1 MPQTSIRLADVAG
14 AQRAGLLEQVLA
26 ATLVCFPTD
35 TVYGVGGALRPEVI
49 DAIVRAKGREGDKPL
64 QVIFP
69 TVAALLVMVAPSPR
83 LKAVFDL
90 LLPGGLTLVIPYP
103 TGFECPP
110 PGQGPGGRP
119 TLGVRVPAW
128 PQAARLLE
136 ALDGPLV
143 ASSANR
149 SGAPAARCLDDV
161 PAGLRAACDLLLDA
175 GTLAGTP
182 STVVDV
188 SEYEQGG
195 VWRILRAGAV
205 SQETLSAALGP
216 ATDADGVAGPGSDQ
230 GGRP

>member
-1 MPQTSIRLADVAG
+1 MG
-14 AQRAGLLEQVLA
+14 AR
-26 ATLVCFPTD
+26 LVCFPTD
-35 TVYGVGGALRPEVI
+35 TVYGVGGALRPEVV
-49 DAIVRAKGREGDKPL
+49 DAIVRAKSREFDKPL

-69 TVAALLVMVAPSPR
+69 TVAALVAAVAPSPR
-83 LKAVFDL
+83 LKAVFDA

-103 TGFECPP
+103 IGLECPP

-128 PQAARLLE
+128 PQTARLLE
-136 ALDGPLV
+136 ALGGPLV

-149 SGAPAARCLDDV
+149 SGAPAARRLHDV

-175 GTLAGTP
+175 GPLAGTA

-188 SEYEQGG
+188 SEYERGG
-195 VWRILRAGAV
+195 AWRILRAGAV
-205 SQETLSAALGP
+205 SQETVDAALGP
-216 ATDADGVAGPGSDQ
+216 ATEAGGAVPGHDQ